1 MSFLKT
7 AFRTRHLFL
16 RASCIAAVTN
26 LLQHPDFCWMPKA
39 IFKFTEALPA
49 DQHNHTSVHNKA
61 FLTSSKYP
69 TNAINHSQGQS
80 LQAAGLQASARTCD
94 LRIGSHISKVYQLY
108 TLLDKRAS
116 ETPPTTTMSSPLLA
130 ENGVLTLLEPP
141 APLLFPRLSRED
153 WVLPRWPTRAGV

>member
-26 LLQHPDFCWMPKA
+26 LLQHPDFCWMPKV

-94 LRIGSHISKVYQLY
+94 LRIGSHISKFISFILFLTNVPL
-108 TLLDKRAS
+108 K
-116 ETPPTTTMSSPLLA
+116 PPNHSN
-130 ENGVLTLLEPP
+130 E
-141 APLLFPRLSRED
+141 
-153 WVLPRWPTRAGV
+153 LPTSC